1 VPVPVSEFVP
11 PLWLRNAHFQSIL
24 PSFPLRRPLVERR
37 AAPLVA
43 ASEERIFD
51 CGDGVRLQ
59 GFHARQESRGAAR
72 SPQLVV
78 LHHGWEGSA
87 DSLYILSLAQ
97 FLFDRGFDVLR
108 LNLRDHGAT
117 HHLNRD
123 IFHSCRIAEVVGAV
137 VEIQKLAAGQ
147 DLSLVGFSLGGNF
160 ALRVGARATSAGLR
174 LRKIVAV
181 SPVLDPEAT
190 LVALERGFTLYHS
203 YFIYKWAR
211 SLRRKQ
217 LAWPGVYDFEELMR
231 VRRLGPMTDYLVRKY
246 TDYPDMQSYLR
257 GYAIVHG
264 TLDPLEVPS
273 RIIAALDDPMIPAR
287 DLDRLPCNGAL
298 RVTPTRFGGHC
309 GFVDAAGRE
318 SWVAREVLN
327 ELRQQP

>member
-1 VPVPVSEFVP
+1 VSEFTP
-11 PLWLRNAHFQSIL
+11 PFWLRNAHVQSIL
-24 PSFPLRRPLVERR
+24 PSFPLRRPAVERR
-37 AAPLVA
+37 AASLVA

-59 GFHARQESRGAAR
+59 GFHARQQARGAPPATH
-72 SPQLVV
+72 LVV

-87 DSLYILSLAQ
+87 DSLYILGLGQ

-108 LNLRDHGAT
+108 LNLRDHGTT

-123 IFHSCRIAEVVGAV
+123 IFHSCRIVEVVGAV
-137 VEIQKLAAGQ
+137 HEIQKLAAGQ

-160 ALRVGARATSAGLR
+160 ALRVGARARAAGLR
-174 LRKIVAV
+174 LRKIVAI

-190 LVALERGFTLYHS
+190 LVALEKGFTVYHR
-203 YFIYKWAR
+203 YFVYKWAR
-211 SLRRKQ
+211 SLSRKQ

-231 VRRLGPMTDYLVRKY
+231 VPRLGPMTDYLVRKY
-246 TDYPDMQSYLR
+246 TDFPDMPSYLR
-257 GYAIVHG
+257 GYAIVRG
-264 TLDPLEVPS
+264 TLDELEVPS

-287 DLDRLPCNGAL
+287 DLDRLPRNGAL
-298 RVTPTRFGGHC
+298 RITPTRFGGHC

-318 SWVAREVLN
+318 SWVAREVLK
-327 ELRQQP
+327 ELREER